1 MKKNIIIVLVVVLLA
16 LGIGGYVVYSNVLR
30 FTDTFTSCPVT
41 AFRAA
46 ASTPDTAIAFVNE
59 AALKSLVVTEKCS
72 LDCDHGN
79 TAACVLYAVALR
91 KGVLLLANTEDADA
105 LLKDTCAKGEQLA
118 CQVEKSLADAA
129 AAATKAKAAA
139 EEAKADAEAHE
150 ALLASRKAVQAMAQE
165 SLDHFNGKT
174 EPMTTEEMNKW
185 FDDTIRF
192 LLYDKPKLCKL
203 HHIEGHDP
211 MNVGLEEFVIS
222 KYTGGAEKPDLP
234 TIMEFFGELNRLGV
248 GQIQLDERVE
258 KKLESE
264 IPITHPYF
272 KAKRTFLWRVAQVEL
287 KVLDLVE
294 KSLSGK

>member
-1 MKKNIIIVLVVVLLA
+1 MKKKAITILVIVLLA
-16 LGIGGYVVYSNVLR
+16 AGIGGYLVYSRYLR
-30 FTDTFTSCPVT
+30 FMDAFTACPVS
-41 AFRAA
+41 AFRTA
-46 ASTPDTAIAFVNE
+46 ASTPDTAIAFVSE
-59 AALKSLVVTEKCS
+59 AALKSLVTTEKCS

-79 TAACVLYAVALR
+79 TAACVLYAAALR
-91 KGVLLLANTEDADA
+91 KGVFLLANPADADA

-118 CQVEKSLADAA
+118 CQVEKSIADTAA
-129 AAATKAKAAA
+129 AEAKAKVAA
-139 EEAKADAEAHE
+139 EEAKASAEARE
-150 ALLASRKAVQAMAQE
+150 ALVASRTAVQRMSEE
-165 SLDHFNGKT
+165 SLDYFKGKT
-174 EPMTTEEMNKW
+174 LPMTTEAMNKW
-185 FDDTIRF
+185 YEDTIRF

-211 MNVGLEEFVIS
+211 MNVGLEEFAIS

-258 KKLESE
+258 KKPESE
-264 IPITHPYF
+264 IPINHPYF

-294 KSLSGK
+294 KSLSSK